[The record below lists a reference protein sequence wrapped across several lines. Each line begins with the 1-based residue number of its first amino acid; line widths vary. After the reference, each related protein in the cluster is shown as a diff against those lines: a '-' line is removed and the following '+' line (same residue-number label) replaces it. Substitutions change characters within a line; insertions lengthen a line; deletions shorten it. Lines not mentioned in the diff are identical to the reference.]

1 MLTFLP
7 PLVCAYLYVSAP
19 SGSGVCLM
27 LTFPSPVFVPYAYVS
42 ALSGVCLV
50 LTFSPPVAVACAL
63 SLRFRPKCCVPYAYV
78 SAPSGVCLVLA
89 FWPPVAVACALRL
102 RFRPQCCVPCAYVS
116 APSVSVSV
124 VCLFLISTAPK
135 QVGTPCGNRCDS
147 TRPTAM
153 RKKRISP
160 STKHCRKKQKNVA
173 AHRAH
178 HRTQVV
184 HQLRKGRIACFGS
197 ELLATATMYVH
208 TLSHVLL
215 DYSISTLKA
224 IWLRSTRYYLKGEHS
239 VQDLRWAP
247 KKRNFPLSLLPDLVR
262 LTMFSGKC

>member
-1 MLTFLP
+1 M
-7 PLVCAYLYVSAP
+7 
-19 SGSGVCLM
+19 
-27 LTFPSPVFVPYAYVS
+27 PY
-42 ALSGVCLV
+42 
-50 LTFSPPVAVACAL
+50 
-63 SLRFRPKCCVPYAYV
+63 
-78 SAPSGVCLVLA
+78 
-89 FWPPVAVACALRL
+89 
-102 RFRPQCCVPCAYVS
+102 AYVS